1 MEENQDKNLNEDKK
15 EEKHEEKK
23 EENKENK
30 KEKKE
35 KKEKKDKKEKKE
47 KVKEPKAKK
56 EKQQQNE
63 TNKQKQEIMES
74 EYKVPPTI
82 FQIDESGLIDYKK
95 GLELYDLKKIELG
108 DDNLKSSEIIGLNEI
123 MNSFLEKDILVGG
136 KNLDKLKNNKNIFLF
151 YELIFNNHTQLAL
164 NEIFI
169 LDIIKNLLEKN
180 PDLHLIIQIS
190 DDDLYS
196 KGKFKFHEVS
206 KFALEKTENV
216 LKYISTEKNKNQ
228 IHIFSNSSFRL
239 KDTNFESIVSNFKMK
254 ISYEKVIKLFNI
266 TEDDPVSALD
276 YPCYIAMAT
285 NPEIYTNYIPQIK
298 KDFTCLIINS
308 IYNMNRYQLAFDA
321 AKICNFNEP
330 ILLATKIIPPL
341 TGINGYECNFN
352 FIDNLI
358 LLSGDERKTLEN
370 KIKKHAISGSRGSG
384 SLEDHQKLGGDVIKD
399 IACQYLAFIEKNVE
413 KYKETIDKFGKGQVT
428 CGETKKMLVESADE
442 LFKIIREGKI
452 DNNAIKDYF
461 IIKDS

>member
-1 MEENQDKNLNEDKK
+1 MEENKDKIETEDKK
-15 EEKHEEKK
+15 VEK
-23 EENKENK
+23 KENK

-47 KVKEPKAKK
+47 KAKEPKK

-63 TNKQKQEIMES
+63 NNKQKQEQVES
-74 EYKVPPTI
+74 EYKIHPTI
-82 FQIDESGLIDYKK
+82 FHTDESGLIDYQK
-95 GLELYDLKKIELG
+95 GLELYDLKKIELN
-108 DDNLKSSEIIGLNEI
+108 DENIKSSEISGLNDI
-123 MNSFLEKDILVGG
+123 MTSFLEKNILLGG
-136 KNLDKLKNNKNIFLF
+136 KNIDKLKNNKNIFLF

-169 LDIIKNLLEKN
+169 LDIIKNLLDKN
-180 PDLHLIIQIS
+180 PELHLIIQLA

-206 KFALEKTENV
+206 KFALEKSENV
-216 LKYISTEKNKNQ
+216 LKFISTETNKHQ
-228 IHIFSNSSFRL
+228 IHLFSNSSFRI
-239 KDTNFESIVSNFKMK
+239 KDNNYESIVSNFKMK
-254 ISYEKVIKLFNI
+254 VSYERVTKLFNI
-266 TEDDPVSALD
+266 TEEDPVSAID

-285 NPEIYTNYIPQIK
+285 NPELYTNYIPQIK

-321 AKICNFNEP
+321 AKICNFPEP

-352 FIDNLI
+352 FIDNVT
-358 LLSGDERKTLEN
+358 LLSGDERKVLEN

-413 KYKETIDKFGKGQVT
+413 KYKETIDKFGKGQIT
-428 CGETKKMLVESADE
+428 CGETKKLMLESVDE
-442 LFKIIREGKI
+442 LFKKVREGKI
-452 DNNAIKDYF
+452 DNDKIKDF
-461 IIKDS
+461 FMIKDS

>member
-1 MEENQDKNLNEDKK
+1 MEENKDKIETEDKK
-15 EEKHEEKK
+15 VEK
-23 EENKENK
+23 KENK

-47 KVKEPKAKK
+47 KAKEPKK

-63 TNKQKQEIMES
+63 NNKQKQEQVES
-74 EYKVPPTI
+74 EYKIHPTI
-82 FQIDESGLIDYKK
+82 FHTDESGLIDYQK
-95 GLELYDLKKIELG
+95 GLELYDLKKIELN
-108 DDNLKSSEIIGLNEI
+108 DENIKSSEISGLNDI
-123 MNSFLEKDILVGG
+123 MTSFLEKNILLGG
-136 KNLDKLKNNKNIFLF
+136 KNIDKLKNNKNIFLF

-169 LDIIKNLLEKN
+169 LDIIKNLLDKN
-180 PDLHLIIQIS
+180 PELHLIIQLA

-206 KFALEKTENV
+206 KFALEKSENV
-216 LKYISTEKNKNQ
+216 LKFISTETNKHQ
-228 IHIFSNSSFRL
+228 IHLFSNSSFRI
-239 KDTNFESIVSNFKMK
+239 KDNNYESIVSNFKMK
-254 ISYEKVIKLFNI
+254 VSYERVTKLFNI
-266 TEDDPVSALD
+266 TEEDPVSAID

-285 NPEIYTNYIPQIK
+285 NPELYTNYIPQIK

-321 AKICNFNEP
+321 AKICNFPEP

-352 FIDNLI
+352 FIDNI
-358 LLSGDERKTLEN
+358 TLLSGDERKALEN
-370 KIKKHAISGSRGSG
+370 KIKKHAISGSRGNG

-413 KYKETIDKFGKGQVT
+413 KYKETIDKFGKGQIT
-428 CGETKKMLVESADE
+428 CGETKKLMLESVDE
-442 LFKIIREGKI
+442 LFKKVREGKI
-452 DNNAIKDYF
+452 DNDKIKDF
-461 IIKDS
+461 FMIKDS

>member
-1 MEENQDKNLNEDKK
+1 MEENQDKNLKEDKK

-169 LDIIKNLLEKN
+169 LDIK
-180 PDLHLIIQIS
+180 
-190 DDDLYS
+190 
-196 KGKFKFHEVS
+196 
-206 KFALEKTENV
+206 
-216 LKYISTEKNKNQ
+216 
-228 IHIFSNSSFRL
+228 
-239 KDTNFESIVSNFKMK
+239 
-254 ISYEKVIKLFNI
+254 
-266 TEDDPVSALD
+266 
-276 YPCYIAMAT
+276 
-285 NPEIYTNYIPQIK
+285 
-298 KDFTCLIINS
+298 
-308 IYNMNRYQLAFDA
+308 
-321 AKICNFNEP
+321 
-330 ILLATKIIPPL
+330 
-341 TGINGYECNFN
+341 
-352 FIDNLI
+352 
-358 LLSGDERKTLEN
+358 
-370 KIKKHAISGSRGSG
+370 
-384 SLEDHQKLGGDVIKD
+384 
-399 IACQYLAFIEKNVE
+399 
-413 KYKETIDKFGKGQVT
+413 
-428 CGETKKMLVESADE
+428 
-442 LFKIIREGKI
+442 
-452 DNNAIKDYF
+452 
-461 IIKDS
+461 

>member
-1 MEENQDKNLNEDKK
+1 MEENKDKIETEDKK
-15 EEKHEEKK
+15 VEK
-23 EENKENK
+23 KENK

-47 KVKEPKAKK
+47 KAKEPKK

-63 TNKQKQEIMES
+63 NNKQKQEQVES
-74 EYKVPPTI
+74 EYKIHPTI
-82 FQIDESGLIDYKK
+82 FHTDESGLIDYQK
-95 GLELYDLKKIELG
+95 GIELYDLKKIELN
-108 DDNLKSSEIIGLNEI
+108 DENIKASEISGLNDI
-123 MNSFLEKDILVGG
+123 MTSFLKKNILLGG
-136 KNLDKLKNNKNIFLF
+136 KNIDKLKNNKNIFLF

-169 LDIIKNLLEKN
+169 LDIIKNLLDKN
-180 PDLHLIIQIS
+180 PELHLIIQLA
-190 DDDLYS
+190 DDELYS

-206 KFALEKTENV
+206 KFALEKSENV
-216 LKYISTEKNKNQ
+216 LKFISTETNKHQ
-228 IHIFSNSSFRL
+228 IHLFSNSSFRI
-239 KDTNFESIVSNFKMK
+239 KDNNYESIVSNFKMK
-254 ISYEKVIKLFNI
+254 VSYERVTKLFNI
-266 TEDDPVSALD
+266 TEEDPVSAID

-285 NPEIYTNYIPQIK
+285 NPQLYTNYIPQIK

-321 AKICNFNEP
+321 AKICNFPEP

-352 FIDNLI
+352 FIDNVT
-358 LLSGDERKTLEN
+358 LLSGDEKKTLEN

-413 KYKETIDKFGKGQVT
+413 KYKETIDKFGKGQIT
-428 CGETKKMLVESADE
+428 CGETKKLMLESVDE
-442 LFKIIREGKI
+442 LFKKVREGKI
-452 DNNAIKDYF
+452 DNDKIKDF
-461 IIKDS
+461 FMIKDS

>member
-1 MEENQDKNLNEDKK
+1 MEENQNQNQNEDKK
-15 EEKHEEKK
+15 EEKQEEKK
-23 EENKENK
+23 EDKNENK

-47 KVKEPKAKK
+47 KVKEPKPKK

-74 EYKVPPTI
+74 EYKIPPTI
-82 FQIDESGLIDYKK
+82 FEIDESGLIDYKK
-95 GLELYDLKKIELG
+95 GLELYDLKKIEID
-108 DDNLKSSEIIGLNEI
+108 DDNLKSSEINGLNEI
-123 MNSFLEKDILVGG
+123 MKSFLEKDILLGG
-136 KNLDKLKNNKNIFLF
+136 KNIDKLKNNKNIFLF
-151 YELIFNNHTQLAL
+151 YELVFNNHTQLAL

-206 KFALEKTENV
+206 KFALKKIENV
-216 LKYISTEKNKNQ
+216 LKFISTENNHKR

-239 KDTNFESIVSNFKMK
+239 KDNDYESIVSNFKMQ
-254 ISYEKVIKLFNI
+254 ISYEKVTKLFNI
-266 TEDDPVSALD
+266 SEDDPVSALD

-285 NPEIYTNYIPQIK
+285 NPDIYTKYIPQIK
-298 KDFTCLIINS
+298 KEFTCLIINS
-308 IYNMNRYQLAFDA
+308 IFNMNRYQLAFDA
-321 AKICNFNEP
+321 AKYCNFKEP

-352 FIDNLI
+352 YIDNLI

-413 KYKETIDKFGKGQVT
+413 KYKETIDKFGKGQIT

-452 DNNAIKDYF
+452 DNYAIKDYF

>member
-1 MEENQDKNLNEDKK
+1 MEENKDKIEKEDKK
-15 EEKHEEKK
+15 EEK
-23 EENKENK
+23 KENK

-47 KVKEPKAKK
+47 KTKEPKK

-63 TNKQKQEIMES
+63 NNKQKQEQVES
-74 EYKVPPTI
+74 EYKIPPTI
-82 FQIDESGLIDYKK
+82 FHTDESGLIDYQK
-95 GLELYDLKKIELG
+95 GLELYDLKKIELN
-108 DDNLKSSEIIGLNEI
+108 DENIKASEISGLNDI
-123 MNSFLEKDILVGG
+123 MNSFLEKNILLGG
-136 KNLDKLKNNKNIFLF
+136 KNIDKLKNNKNIFLF

-169 LDIIKNLLEKN
+169 LDIIKNLLDKN
-180 PDLHLIIQIS
+180 PELHLIIQLA

-216 LKYISTEKNKNQ
+216 LKFISSESNKHQ
-228 IHIFSNSSFRL
+228 IHLFSNSSFRI
-239 KDTNFESIVSNFKMK
+239 KDNNYESIVSNFKMK
-254 ISYEKVIKLFNI
+254 VSYERVTKLFNI
-266 TEDDPVSALD
+266 TEEDPVSAID
-276 YPCYIAMAT
+276 YPCCIAMAT
-285 NPEIYTNYIPQIK
+285 NPELYSNYIPQIK

-321 AKICNFNEP
+321 AKICNFPEP

-352 FIDNLI
+352 FIDNVT

-413 KYKETIDKFGKGQVT
+413 KYKETIDKFGKGQIT
-428 CGETKKMLVESADE
+428 CGETKKLMLESVDE
-442 LFKIIREGKI
+442 LFKKVREGKI
-452 DNNAIKDYF
+452 DNDKIKDF
-461 IIKDS
+461 FMIKDS

>member
-1 MEENQDKNLNEDKK
+1 MEENQDKNLKEDKK

-123 MNSFLEKDILVGG
+123 MNSFLEKDILV
-136 KNLDKLKNNKNIFLF
+136 
-151 YELIFNNHTQLAL
+151 
-164 NEIFI
+164 FI

-239 KDTNFESIVSNFKMK
+239 KDNNFESIVSNFKMK

-399 IACQYLAFIEKNVE
+399 WKNIKKLLINSEKDKLLAGKLKNCWWKVLMNCL
-413 KYKETIDKFGKGQVT
+413 KLSGKENLII
-428 CGETKKMLVESADE
+428 ML
-442 LFKIIREGKI
+442 LKIFLLLKI
-452 DNNAIKDYF
+452 VD
-461 IIKDS
+461 IISRLI